1 MSWRTVLIQNR
12 CSLSLKNAQLRCER
26 NDGVVTIPVEDI
38 TVLIL
43 ETAQAT
49 VTTSL
54 LAALQDHNV
63 AVITCDGRHMPN
75 GLLLPFLPHSRLS
88 EIAALQRDWSRPF
101 RKRCWQRIVQAKIGN
116 QADCLMLTGQDTGTA
131 LRQMARR
138 VDSGDTKNREA
149 QAARDYW
156 KRLMPPGFV
165 RGAADFANAVLN
177 YGYMVVRA
185 AVARSLVSY
194 GLLPCFGLHH
204 DSNLNAYNLADDLL
218 EPFRPF
224 VDREVIRLVG
234 DMPPAGRELS
244 RQDRQT
250 LAALPTR
257 QVLIDGE
264 VQTLTN
270 AADRVASSLV
280 RALREKDSRLLHL
293 PLFAV

>member
-43 ETAQAT
+43 ETAQAM

-131 LRQMARR
+131 LRA
-138 VDSGDTKNREA
+138 DG
-149 QAARDYW
+149 AAGRQWGYQ
-156 KRLMPPGFV
+156 KS
-165 RGAADFANAVLN
+165 RGAGGA
-177 YGYMVVRA
+177 
-185 AVARSLVSY
+185 
-194 GLLPCFGLHH
+194 GLLEA
-204 DSNLNAYNLADDLL
+204 AYAAGICPRSGGFCQCGAELW
-218 EPFRPF
+218 
-224 VDREVIRLVG
+224 IYG
-234 DMPPAGRELS
+234 GAGRSGAVSGKLWP
-244 RQDRQT
+244 
-250 LAALPTR
+250 AALFWP
-257 QVLIDGE
+257 
-264 VQTLTN
+264 
-270 AADRVASSLV
+270 AS
-280 RALREKDSRLLHL
+280 
-293 PLFAV
+293 